1 MIREILCALRDAAVL
16 AAFLA
21 MICVWS
27 LLATSHLPQVM
38 P

>member
-1 MIREILCALRDAAVL
+1 MTREILHALMDAAAL
-16 AAFLA
+16 AAFIA
-21 MICVWS
+21 TVCVWS